1 MRAEEL
7 YLHYVFKIGSSG
19 LVVSHLQ
26 YADDTLLVIK
36 PSLDKL
42 WCIKAILRSFEKD
55 FGLRVNF
62 FKSSLTG
69 GLVLI
74 MVSILLLGSFSVAI

>member
-1 MRAEEL
+1 MAEDLSGLVVRVEEL
-7 YLHYVFKIGSSG
+7 YLHSVFKIGSSG

-26 YADDTLLVIK
+26 YADDTLLVTK
-36 PSLDKL
+36 PSLDNL

-62 FKSSLTG
+62 LKSSLTG
-69 GLVLI
+69 GKC
-74 MVSILLLGSFSVAI
+74 